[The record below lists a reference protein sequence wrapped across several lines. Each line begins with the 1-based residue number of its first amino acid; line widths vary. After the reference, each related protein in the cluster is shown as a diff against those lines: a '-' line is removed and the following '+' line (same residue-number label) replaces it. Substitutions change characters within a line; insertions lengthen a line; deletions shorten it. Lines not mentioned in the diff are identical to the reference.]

1 MSCTPLGRL
10 RAPPPDGQAGFDMHH
25 PISDLDVSALQASM
39 LREDLNAAVALCER
53 LGAVGV
59 PVESLYLNLLAPAAR
74 ALHQRWEN
82 DEIDFVQ
89 VTLAVSL
96 LEQLMHRIG
105 PAPIAAD
112 DGTLLRREIM
122 LVPVP
127 GSQHTLGLQM
137 VAAFFR
143 QAHWGVWTASS
154 LSPGDL
160 QHAISQR
167 WFDIVGF
174 SIGAEPQI
182 PALARAVQSVRQ
194 GSKNRHI
201 GVIAGGPLLNHRPD
215 LSSEVG
221 ADASAV
227 DALEAL
233 IVAERLVRRQ
243 TRQVA

>member
-1 MSCTPLGRL
+1 
-10 RAPPPDGQAGFDMHH
+10 MHH
-25 PISDLDVSALQASM
+25 PITDLDVSTLQASM
-39 LREDLNAAVALCER
+39 LREDLDAAVALCER
-53 LGAVGV
+53 LGAEGV
-59 PVESLYLNLLAPAAR
+59 PVESLYLHLLAPAAR
-74 ALHQRWEN
+74 ALHQRWES

-96 LEQLMHRIG
+96 LEQLMHRLG
-105 PAPIAAD
+105 PAPIVAD
-112 DGTLLRREIM
+112 DAPPLRREIM

-160 QHAISQR
+160 QHAVNQR
-167 WFDIVGF
+167 WFDIIGF

-182 PALARAVQSVRQ
+182 PALARAIQSVRQ
-194 GSKNRHI
+194 GSKNRLV
-201 GVIAGGPLLNHRPD
+201 GVIAGGPLLTHRPD
-215 LSSEVG
+215 LTSAVG
-221 ADASAV
+221 ADAGAS